1 MRKFEEGKRYGEN
14 AVVFEI
20 VRRTEKT
27 ITYQAIHHAGKFNE
41 IRNEIR
47 KEEKKVKIHNWGDR
61 EVFFAGDETVEA

>member
-20 VRRTEKT
+20 VRRTEKA

-41 IRNEIR
+41 TR
-47 KEEKKVKIHNWGDR
+47 KEEKKAKIRDWGDR

>member
-27 ITYQAIHHAGKFNE
+27 ITYQAIHHAGKSNE
-41 IRNEIR
+41 TR
-47 KEEKKVKIHNWGDR
+47 KEEKKAKIRDWGDR